1 MGLYGG
7 GSLRSVVSAARAAS
21 NILIFHLKHIA
32 AHTKSS
38 SALASLAIGT
48 EIGHVARIDTGS
60 SKISFTKY
68 WADYQIAKLKKRKK

>member
-1 MGLYGG
+1 
-7 GSLRSVVSAARAAS
+7 LRSDVSAARATS
-21 NILIFHLKHIA
+21 NMLIFRPKHSA
-32 AHTKSS
+32 VHTKSS

-60 SKISFTKY
+60 SKMFFTKY